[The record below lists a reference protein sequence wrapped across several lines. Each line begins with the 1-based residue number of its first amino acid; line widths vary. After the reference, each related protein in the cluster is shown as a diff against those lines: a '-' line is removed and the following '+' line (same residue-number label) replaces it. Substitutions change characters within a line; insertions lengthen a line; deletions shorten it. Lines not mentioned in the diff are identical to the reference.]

1 MDLQAALQAQGLS
14 LPPAPQPAGSYV
26 PAVQSGNL
34 LFVAGQLPFENGAV
48 AVKGHLGQDVS
59 LEAAQQ
65 GARLCVLNML
75 AILNAH
81 LGGDWSRVARIV
93 RVGGFVACTPE
104 FTQHPAVINGASDL
118 LVALFGEAGKHAR
131 AAVGVPALPLGA
143 AVEIEFLVELRA

>member
-1 MDLQAALQAQGLS
+1 MDIQAALQAQGLTM
-14 LPPAPQPAGSYV
+14 PPAPAPAGSYV

-34 LFVAGQLPFENGAV
+34 LFVAGQLPFDNGQV
-48 AVKGHLGQDVS
+48 AIKGHLGKDVS
-59 LEAAQQ
+59 LEQGQQ

-75 AILNAH
+75 AVLNAH
-81 LGGDWSRVARIV
+81 IGGDWSRVARVV

-118 LVALFGEAGKHAR
+118 LVAVFGDIGKHAR

-143 AVEIEFLVELRA
+143 AVEIEFLIELRS

>member
-1 MDLQAALQAQGLS
+1 MDIQANLQTLGLS
-14 LPPAPQPAGSYV
+14 LPPAPKPAGSYV

-48 AVKGHLGQDVS
+48 AVKGHLGLGVS
-59 LEAAQQ
+59 VEDAQH

-81 LGGDWSRVARIV
+81 IGGDWSRVARIV
-93 RVGGFVACTPE
+93 RVGGFVASTPQ

-118 LVALFGEAGKHAR
+118 LVDLFSDIGKHAR
-131 AAVGVPALPLGA
+131 AAVGVAGLPLGA
-143 AVEIEFLVELRA
+143 AVEVEFLIELKA